1 MYIFSYRAEIIKIS
15 NRSHIEKNFNVE
27 TLKLTIKRIWSKISG
42 TWIGM
47 WKEVNRK
54 SSARSVY
61 RLKRHEYTIHVECR
75 CEDRSCQKELGLS
88 SLQRIAAVGLDA
100 TSQPLARTC
109 TCTCT
114 YVCVRAHTTGWIY
127 QRERGRGSRVARVT
141 YCRARFTRDA
151 LDKFLVPFEL
161 SDSSRSRTIRVIIP
175 LLSSVSN
182 RENFVQNVNRSLNI
196 LFYFRG
202 NFRRVRFEWI
212 GINFSEDFN
221 SFPWFDLGPST
232 RRRVTNISCLIVARG
247 GLETRAL

>member
-1 MYIFSYRAEIIKIS
+1 MS
-15 NRSHIEKNFNVE
+15 
-27 TLKLTIKRIWSKISG
+27 LKLTIKRIWSKISG

-151 LDKFLVPFEL
+151 LDPKFLVPFEL

-182 RENFVQNVNRSLNI
+182 RENFVQNVNRSLNV

-202 NFRRVRFEWI
+202 NFRRVRSI
-212 GINFSEDFN
+212 GINFSFKILILFLDLILDPKACHEYILFN
-221 SFPWFDLGPST
+221 CSKRWIRD
-232 RRRVTNISCLIVARG
+232 
-247 GLETRAL
+247 

>member
-1 MYIFSYRAEIIKIS
+1 M
-15 NRSHIEKNFNVE
+15 
-27 TLKLTIKRIWSKISG
+27 
-42 TWIGM
+42 
-47 WKEVNRK
+47 NRK

-109 TCTCT
+109 TCVC
-114 YVCVRAHTTGWIY
+114 VCVRAHTTGWIY

-182 RENFVQNVNRSLNI
+182 RENFVQNVNRSLNV

-221 SFPWFDLGPST
+221 SFPRFDLGPEGVS
-232 RRRVTNISCLIVARG
+232 RIYLV
-247 GLETRAL
+247 

>member
-1 MYIFSYRAEIIKIS
+1 MPVRRSIVPERTWPFQSPE
-15 NRSHIEKNFNVE
+15 NR
-27 TLKLTIKRIWSKISG
+27 RRG
-42 TWIGM
+42 TWCH
-47 WKEVNRK
+47 VTTPR
-54 SSARSVY
+54 AHVY
-61 RLKRHEYTIHVECR
+61 VC
-75 CEDRSCQKELGLS
+75 
-88 SLQRIAAVGLDA
+88 
-100 TSQPLARTC
+100 
-109 TCTCT
+109 
-114 YVCVRAHTTGWIY
+114 VCVRAHTTGWIY